1 MYFEVWIVK
10 IHPYISRIL
19 QISFTQMFDSC
30 FDNCTVILQKKLLL
44 GKSWT
49 LTIAQF
55 QRPHVNYRN
64 HFVFRKFLG
73 RYTTSNQHIFRDFLT
88 TNICEKGDTCRDSRL
103 HSFWNISV
111 IIFYVIWWTGF
122 RNWGRN
128 AKENSPCFNC
138 RLKTT
143 FQITNKGFSFEFFN
157 TMQGIL
163 LMVFKISHYVLSRF
177 A

>member
-1 MYFEVWIVK
+1 MCFEVWIVK

-30 FDNCTVILQKKLLL
+30 FDNCTVILLKKLLP

-88 TNICEKGDTCRDSRL
+88 TNICEKGATCRDSRL

-128 AKENSPCFNC
+128 AKENSPCFFLLLFYSISGC
-138 RLKTT
+138 IAFWELLLRRRI
-143 FQITNKGFSFEFFN
+143 FQLQIENNFPNYK
-157 TMQGIL
+157 QRI
-163 LMVFKISHYVLSRF
+163 
-177 A
+177 